1 MANNNAISYWNSVT
15 NTYSDSLPNPDVVTA
30 PIFNDMNR
38 GLMELKWRNS
48 VQRTL
53 TNSDIY
59 TAYGSTVPSGS
70 VLMHE
75 CVDITFLDMATTSD
89 KRKHIV
95 RFHLIKGNQEQII
108 TYRSTYDP
116 AVAAAVIDVDWGSDM
131 FPITVQTAS
140 NQNGATNKL
149 KIEMQA
155 TANDSAEFA
164 YWIETNAPI
173 QTIFD
178 AKNTARNSSSQSQWS
193 NLASIL
199 AGTLG
204 TNKGLYADLYKGTIL
219 GYQREYYSLGKT
231 LWKFVEG
238 NSTASMEGTT
248 QGSYLTVGTVDANN
262 IDTNSLTVNT
272 TLDVVGDAY
281 FDSIT
286 VSGSFTTA
294 NVTNDNIYLGNVYS
308 KVTNGAI
315 TFRDIPIFTEGF
327 SATGNSLI
335 IGNLAVT
342 GTVDTTT
349 LEADTIKCPSIQSGT
364 LFVPVTFSSPID
376 MGGNAVSTTGIMQFG
391 KSRAKES
398 VVINSASS
406 PTSLSE
412 SRVLINGVNVDL
424 RNCANTAGDI
434 YYLCCKRT
442 SGGADPAITIK
453 YPYNVSGSI
462 LEGSIS
468 PMNGGGIITLIGTGT
483 TGVFYYAEPG

>member
-1 MANNNAISYWNSVT
+1 MANNNSITYWNSVK

-30 PIFNDMNR
+30 SIFNDMNR
-38 GLMELKWRNS
+38 GLMEYKWRNS

-53 TNSDIY
+53 KNSDIY

-75 CVDITFLDMATTSD
+75 CVNITFLDMANTSD

-116 AVAAAVIDVDWGSDM
+116 AVTAGVIDVDWGSDM
-131 FPITVQTAS
+131 FPITVQTAN

-164 YWIETNAPI
+164 YWIETNAPVE
-173 QTIFD
+173 TIFD
-178 AKNTARNSSSQSQWS
+178 GNNSARSSSSQAQWS
-193 NLASIL
+193 NLANIIN
-199 AGTLG
+199 GTLG
-204 TNKGLYADLYKGTIL
+204 NNKGLFADLYKGSAI

-231 LWKFVEG
+231 EWQFVEG
-238 NSTASMEGTT
+238 NSTASMIGTT
-248 QGSYLTVGTVDANN
+248 QGSYLTVANVNSNN
-262 IDTNSLTVNT
+262 ITVNSLTVNS
-272 TLDVVGDAY
+272 TLNVVGDTY
-281 FDSIT
+281 LSNLTI
-286 VSGSFTTA
+286 A
-294 NVTNDNIYLGNVYS
+294 NITNDNMYLGNVYS
-308 KVTNGAI
+308 KVVDGAI
-315 TFRDIPIFTEGF
+315 TFRDIPIFTVGF
-327 SATGNSLI
+327 SSTGNGFI
-335 IGNLAVT
+335 IGDLDVT

-364 LFVPVTFSSPID
+364 FLVPVAFGSPID
-376 MGGNAVSTTGIMQFG
+376 MGGNAVLTTGIMSYG
-391 KSRAKES
+391 KSRAGES
-398 VVINSASS
+398 VVINSASA

-453 YPYNVSGSI
+453 YPYSTSGSI
-462 LEGSIS
+462 LEQTVS
-468 PMNGGGIITLIGTGT
+468 PMNGGGIIILIGTGT
-483 TGVFYYAEPG
+483 TGVFYYNEPG